1 MTRRVLS
8 ALAATLASLALVALA
23 PLDAAAQGPIQFPPE
38 VAEENRLFDGSLFD
52 VLEYRMIGP
61 YRGGRVTT
69 VEGVPS
75 KPYTFYM
82 GGVGGGVWR
91 TTDAGETWKPLTD
104 DQIAV
109 GSIGDIKVAPSD
121 PNVIYVGTGSA
132 SARGN
137 ISVGNG
143 VYRSTDAGE
152 TWQHLGLPDAGQIGN
167 MVVHPDD
174 PDRVWVAALG
184 HIFGPNE
191 QRGIFRTED
200 GGESWERVLFV
211 SDSTGFVD
219 IEASPENPRILYAA
233 AWRAERKPW
242 TMISGAEEGGI
253 WRSTDAG
260 DSWEKLEEG
269 LPRGK
274 VGKIGLDVSPANPD
288 RVYALIEAK
297 DPEGG
302 LYRSDDGGD
311 SWTRVNRNREL
322 RQRAWYYTYIEAHP
336 TDENTLWGMN
346 AGYWKSI
353 DGGKTFERK
362 PTPHGDNHD
371 LWINPEHPEIQV
383 QGNDGGVNVS
393 LNGGET
399 WTTQLNQPTAEL
411 YSVTVDN
418 GFPYRV
424 YAPQQ
429 DNSTISLPSTNP
441 GGIHPKQHW
450 FSVGGCE
457 TGPIALDPDDPSVV
471 WSGCYSGTLDRWEE
485 RTGDA
490 SNVRIYPEIQIG
502 EAPKDL
508 RYRFQWNSP
517 IEMSPH
523 DPNVVY
529 HGSQFVHRTEDGGMT
544 WETISP
550 DLTEPDSAKLE
561 ASGEPVTHDETGVEV
576 YHTTFS
582 VRESPHEAGTI
593 WVGTNDGLVHLTRDG
608 GESWSEVTPEGM
620 PEEGTVNRIEI
631 SPHNAGEAFLAVYRY
646 RVDDFS
652 PYIFHTENHGRD
664 WELLTNGRNGI
675 PDGYPTRVV
684 REDPEREGLLY
695 AGTEFGPFVSFDD
708 GAHWQSLQLELPA
721 TPVTDLKVHRGDLVV
736 ATQGRSLWILDDL
749 SPLRQL
755 SREVA
760 ESDAW
765 LYAPRDAWRADLGG
779 GWGGNRWPASR
790 PDGALFRYW
799 FAEDP
804 DGPATMEILD
814 REGDVVRAW
823 KGEPGN
829 DQDEADDEGGEE
841 EATDESV
848 GAAGPGSDDADGI
861 EYEEGLP
868 VGEGSHAYGWDL
880 TAPDVDRPED
890 VRIWGFTGGYQL
902 APGTFTVRLSAG
914 DWSQERSFEVKL
926 DPRLDD
932 VTDRDLLAQEEL
944 AAEIHESLNSVY
956 DQLRRV
962 RRVREQVKA
971 GLERATEAGRAE
983 GLSDRADS
991 LVAALTD
998 LEERITQTKN
1008 ESGQDPL
1015 NFPPKLDARIA
1026 SVYGYVAG
1034 ADGRPTQG
1042 ARDRWEDLQAEWS
1055 DLREEIEATVAGEAG
1070 AFADTLEERGV
1081 PAVVVTST
1089 TEADR

>member
-1 MTRRVLS
+1 MIRRART
-8 ALAATLASLALVALA
+8 ALAATAACLVAATLA
-23 PLDAAAQGPIQFPPE
+23 PDDLRAQAPTQFPPE
-38 VAEENRLFDGSLFD
+38 VAEENRLFDASLFD
-52 VLEYRMIGP
+52 ALEYRMIGP

-75 KPYTFYM
+75 KPHTFYM

-91 TTDAGETWKPLTD
+91 TTDAGETWEPLTD
-104 DQIAV
+104 GQIAV
-109 GSIGDIKVAPSD
+109 GSIGDVKVAPSD

-132 SARGN
+132 STRGN
-137 ISVGNG
+137 VSVGNG
-143 VYRSTDAGE
+143 VYRSTDAGK
-152 TWQHLGLPDAGQIGN
+152 TWEHLGLPEAGQIGN

-191 QRGIFRTED
+191 QRGIFRTID
-200 GGESWERVLFV
+200 GGQTWEKVLFV

-219 IEASPENPRILYAA
+219 VEASPENPRVLYAA

-253 WRSTDAG
+253 WRSTDGG

-269 LPRGK
+269 LPEGE

-288 RVYALIEAK
+288 RVWALIEAK

-311 SWTRVNRNREL
+311 SWIRVNRNREL

-336 TDENTLWGMN
+336 TDENTLWAMN

-371 LWINPEHPEIQV
+371 LWIHPENPEIQV
-383 QGNDGGVNVS
+383 QGNDGGVNVTV
-393 LNGGET
+393 NGGET

-411 YSVTVDN
+411 YSVTVDD

-441 GGIHPKQHW
+441 GGITPKQHW

-457 TGPIALDPDDPSVV
+457 TGPIALNPDDPSTI
-471 WSGCYSGTLDRWEE
+471 WSGCYSGTLDRWSEA
-485 RTGDA
+485 TGDGN
-490 SNVRIYPEIQIG
+490 NVRIYPEIQIG

-508 RYRFQWNSP
+508 RYRFQWNAP

-523 DPNVVY
+523 DPDVVY
-529 HGSQFVHRTEDGGMT
+529 HGSQFVHRTEDGGTT

-550 DLTEPDSAKLE
+550 DLTDPDPAKLE
-561 ASGEPVTHDETGVEV
+561 AAGEPITHDETGVEV
-576 YHTTFS
+576 YHTTLAIQ
-582 VRESPHEAGTI
+582 ESPHEAGTI
-593 WVGTNDGLVHLTRDG
+593 WVGTNDGRVHLTRDG
-608 GESWSEVTPEGM
+608 GESWTEITPDGM

-631 SPHNAGEAFLAVYRY
+631 SPHHAGEAFLAVYRY

-664 WELLTNGRNGI
+664 WELLTDGRNGI

-695 AGTEFGPFVSFDD
+695 AGTEFGPFLSFDD

-749 SPLRQL
+749 GPLRQL
-755 SREVA
+755 TREVA
-760 ESDAW
+760 DSDAW

-779 GWGGNRWPASR
+779 GWGGERWPESA

-799 FAEDP
+799 FADAPEDRVTLEIVDA
-804 DGPATMEILD
+804 DGK
-814 REGDVVRAW
+814 VVRAW
-823 KGEPGN
+823 KGETDDDG
-829 DQDEADDEGGEE
+829 DEGGGGVDADDGDEG
-841 EATDESV
+841 EA
-848 GAAGPGSDDADGI
+848 ADDADGQATDGV
-861 EYEEGLP
+861 EYEDGLP
-868 VGEGSHAYGWDL
+868 VGEGSHAFTWNLRSPGVDQ
-880 TAPDVDRPED
+880 PDD
-890 VRIWGFTGGYQL
+890 VRIWGFTGGYEM
-902 APGTFTVRLSAG
+902 APGTYTVRLTAG
-914 DWSQERSFEVKL
+914 DWSRERSFEVNL
-926 DPRLDD
+926 DPRVDD
-932 VTDRDLLAQEEL
+932 VTTEDLRAQQEL
-944 AAEIHESLNSVY
+944 AAEIHDGLDRVY

-962 RRVREQVKA
+962 RRLRKQVKDA
-971 GLERATEAGRAE
+971 VERAEEVDRAE

-991 LVAALTD
+991 LVAALTG

-1008 ESGQDPL
+1008 ESSQDPL
-1015 NFPPKLDARIA
+1015 NFPPQLDARIA
-1026 SVYGYVAG
+1026 SVYGYVVG
-1034 ADGRPTQG
+1034 LEGPPTEG
-1042 ARDRWEDLQAEWS
+1042 ARDRWEDLRADWAE
-1055 DLREEIEATVAGEAG
+1055 LRREIETLVTEEVG

-1081 PAVVVTST
+1081 PAVVLTST
-1089 TEADR
+1089 SEGGE